1 MLIDIQVW
9 CRKCLQI
16 DTIERLN
23 VPTWAAAR
31 DPIAAR
37 AVSPVV
43 ITGPGKLI
51 EVGGKSE
58 AKSEAKS
65 KPWACPSCGCE
76 AGMHQYVR
84 ALDAEDLTPKER
96 MRLKE
101 SQYHQCFKVTSDSKF
116 LPPAVFE
123 IALKN
128 PETKAEL

>member
-43 ITGPGKLI
+43 ITGPGKLV
-51 EVGGKSE
+51 EAGGKSE
-58 AKSEAKS
+58 AKG

-84 ALDAEDLTPKER
+84 ALDAEDLSAKER